1 MSETARA
8 SSSPAAGDAVSDTPL
23 APLQGVSDTALS
35 ATRDKRPA
43 AVSDALRCFVIAEA
57 GSNHDGSLDDARR
70 LIDAAAAA
78 GADAV
83 KFQVFRAQRLYPRT
97 AGVSDYL
104 GVETPIYDVIRALEL
119 PYEWLPVLAGECRSA
134 GLAFMATP
142 FDEESAD
149 RIDPF
154 VDVHKIA
161 SYELTHLPLVEHVAR
176 TGKPLVLSTG
186 TATLAE
192 VGETLSVVRATGS
205 TLTLM
210 QCTAAY
216 PAPFD
221 ALQLRT
227 IATMRDAFGV
237 PVGLSDHSR
246 DPVVAPVAAVALG
259 AAAIEKHF
267 TLSNDR
273 PGPDHRF
280 ALEPQELARMVQA
293 IRDTEVALGHG
304 RKEVEPAEHELHA
317 FARRALFA
325 SAPIAAGEAFSAEN
339 VAVLRCGKL
348 QAGLPPR
355 ELPGLLGRRAARALL
370 PDTPVLA
377 GDVV

>member
-1 MSETARA
+1 MSE
-8 SSSPAAGDAVSDTPL
+8 
-23 APLQGVSDTALS
+23 
-35 ATRDKRPA
+35 
-43 AVSDALRCFVIAEA
+43 RCFVIAEA
-57 GSNHDGSLDDARR
+57 GSNHDGSLDTARR
-70 LIDAAAAA
+70 LIGVAAGA

-83 KFQVFRAQRLYPRT
+83 KFQVFRAQKLYPRS

-104 GVETPIYDVIRALEL
+104 GIQTPIYDVIEAMET
-119 PYEWLPVLAGECRSA
+119 PYEWLPVLAEECRAA
-134 GLAFMATP
+134 GVLFMATP

-161 SYELTHLPLVEHVAR
+161 SYELTHLPLVEHVTR

-186 TATLAE
+186 TATLDE
-192 VGETLSVVRATGS
+192 VGETIDAVHHAGGRE
-205 TLTLM
+205 LTLM

-216 PAPFD
+216 PAPFE

-227 IATMRDAFGV
+227 ITTMRDVFGV

-280 ALEPQELARMVQA
+280 ALEPHELEQMVQA
-293 IRDTEVALGHG
+293 IRDTEDALGHG
-304 RKEVEPAEHELHA
+304 RKEVEPAERELHA
-317 FARRALFA
+317 FARRAIFA
-325 SAPIAAGEAFSAEN
+325 TEPIAAGQAFSARN
-339 VAVLRCGKL
+339 VAALRCGKL
-348 QAGLPPR
+348 HAGLPPR
-355 ELPGLLGRRAARALL
+355 ELPALIGRRAVRDLA

-377 GDVV
+377 GDVA